1 MAIYIPKNSTLTIS
15 TPVSVNAKNFN
26 AEYMTDFPRKEA
38 EPVDILNSLNALR
51 FDRPNF
57 IAILTKAMLEY
68 HGRSF
73 VVHSLDTEFV
83 GYSFNQLHFAGRTI
97 SVEVQPRKFTQ
108 YGLET
113 SEPLGIRCSIVGCSV
128 REFFIM
134 LREMPGIGAHLD
146 STCSFLE
153 EVADFISSWN
163 NDKRSFFFDI
173 VYNHRFRLRKNPA
186 FEAAEETGKVFL
198 PGGYILGNTADYFIS
213 RKLRPHL
220 KELAR
225 LNISYAMSVEE
236 RSPLRIVLTRRDAD
250 SSFIFSPPE
259 SGHLWGHCHIDR
271 KITDL
276 TLNNRQMTEAE
287 LALID
292 MAGMKDE
299 LLLDMPY
306 DLNQTKYF

>member
-1 MAIYIPKNSTLTIS
+1 MAMYIPKNSTLTIS
-15 TPVSVNAKNFN
+15 APVSVNAKNFN

-38 EPVDILNSLNALR
+38 GAVDILDSLNALR

-83 GYSFNQLHFAGRTI
+83 GYSFNQSHFAGRTI
-97 SVEVQPRKFTQ
+97 SVQVQPRKFTQ
-108 YGLET
+108 YV
-113 SEPLGIRCSIVGCSV
+113 GIRCSIVGCSV
-128 REFFIM
+128 QEFFIM
-134 LREMPGIGAHLD
+134 LREMPVIGAHLD

-153 EVADFISSWN
+153 EVANFISSWN
-163 NDKRSFFFDI
+163 NDERRFFFDI
-173 VYNHRFRLRKNPA
+173 VYNHRQRRDTPG
-186 FEAAEETGKVFL
+186 FEIAEETGKVFL
-198 PGGYILGNTADYFIS
+198 PGGYMLGNTADYFLH
-213 RKLRPHL
+213 RKLKSHL
-220 KELAR
+220 EELAR
-225 LNISYAMSVEE
+225 GVNISYAMSIQQ
-236 RSPLRIVLTRRDAD
+236 RSPLRIALTRKGAS
-250 SSFIFSPPE
+250 SSFIFSPLE
-259 SGHLWGHCHIDR
+259 SGHLWGHCYIDR